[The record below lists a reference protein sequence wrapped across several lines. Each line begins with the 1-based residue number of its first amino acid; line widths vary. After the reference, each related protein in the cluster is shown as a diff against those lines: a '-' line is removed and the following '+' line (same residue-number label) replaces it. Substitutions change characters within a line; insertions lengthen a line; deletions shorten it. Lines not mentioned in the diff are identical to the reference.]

1 MRNVALR
8 KLTTLLA
15 IGALAL
21 GATACGSDDDNGGG
35 TTASGGAS
43 TSADT
48 GGAAEGT
55 VKKIA
60 FASPE
65 KGNDFGWNQQ
75 GVAAARQV
83 AQEMGL
89 EVEIA
94 DGSGY
99 DNVDPILGQL
109 ANNDAQLVIAHASGY
124 NASASDVAIRT
135 QVPELSWDNP
145 EGLEPGLV
153 GDAETNSQEGSYL
166 AGVLAARTSRSGTL
180 GIVTSA
186 DDTNWNKM
194 AGGFIAGA
202 RSVDPRIR
210 ILAAQIGQAGYADAA
225 GGKRVTETLI
235 AGGAD
240 VIFGMGNG
248 SSFGMLQAVEQAAD
262 RGVMFIDVIGDKSSI
277 DRRRV
282 LLSSVIWDFAPAFR
296 MAVEDVNEGTFGEES
311 YTLDLANGGISL
323 LRTDLADAEAWR
335 AVDEARAG
343 IEDGS
348 IEVPLT
354 PRKDEVEELL
364 DQ

>member
-1 MRNVALR
+1 MALR

-15 IGALAL
+15 VGVLAIGAA
-21 GATACGSDDDNGGG
+21 ACGSDDDNGGSS
-35 TTASGGAS
+35 TTSGGGAS
-43 TSADT
+43 TSADS
-48 GGAAEGT
+48 GGGEGT
-55 VKKIA
+55 VRKIA

-75 GVAAARQV
+75 GVEAARAV
-83 AQEMGL
+83 ADELGI

-99 DNVDPILGQL
+99 DNVDPILSQL
-109 ANNDAQLVIAHASGY
+109 ANNGAQLVIAHASGY

-135 QVPELSWDNP
+135 QVPELGWDNP

-166 AGVLAARTSRSGTL
+166 AGVLAARTSRSGTV

-194 AGGFIAGA
+194 SGGFIAGA
-202 RSVDPRIR
+202 RSVDPEIR
-210 ILAAQIGQAGYADAA
+210 ILSAQIGQAGYADAA

-248 SSFGMLQAVEQAAD
+248 SSFGMLQAVEQNAD
-262 RGVMFIDVIGDKSSI
+262 RGVMFIDVIGDKSSL

-296 MAVEDVNEGTFGEES
+296 MAVEDVNDGTFGEEG
-311 YTLDLANGGISL
+311 YTLDLRNGGISL
-323 LRTDLADAEAWR
+323 LRTELGDAEAWR
-335 AVDEARAG
+335 AVEEARAG

-354 PRKDEVEELL
+354 PRKDEVEALL